1 MNCLLLNFILKRS
14 NSEPP
19 VSQNLKQGIFQIF
32 RIYWNYLVKV
42 KFLLS
47 RNTCSDSNFN
57 QKFDYKFG
65 TQGPSYNEFTGISNK
80 IYWHFWS
87 QQLVTLAHKPSFTV
101 IAKKYWWSPRGRCN
115 SVAIIYSPISKMFKK
130 IKKYFLNGTLKVISK
145 KVFSSLGSF
154 CKRIKDANDFRK
166 LWHQLR
172 FLVLSTK
179 TCNITFIKNGRLPDK
194 SFLTVQNLAQK
205 IVKNDT

>member
-1 MNCLLLNFILKRS
+1 
-14 NSEPP
+14 
-19 VSQNLKQGIFQIF
+19 
-32 RIYWNYLVKV
+32 
-42 KFLLS
+42 
-47 RNTCSDSNFN
+47 
-57 QKFDYKFG
+57 
-65 TQGPSYNEFTGISNK
+65 
-80 IYWHFWS
+80 
-87 QQLVTLAHKPSFTV
+87 
-101 IAKKYWWSPRGRCN
+101 
-115 SVAIIYSPISKMFKK
+115 MFKK

-194 SFLTVQNLAQK
+194 SFQTVQNLAQK
-205 IVKNDT
+205 NVKNDT